1 MQEQFNKDWVSP
13 DRFAEYLVATGNDV
27 ANAKLLY
34 EWNAAVSAALFE
46 VIHHVE
52 VLLRNAIVNTLER
65 EHKNL
70 THLVPG
76 TPWIQNHAQVIEASD
91 RLKKNKKPVTSG
103 RVYSSLTF
111 GFWKIMF
118 GKGYDE
124 LWIAALQYVFKHSRA
139 DRSTIAGYLESI
151 GQLRNRIAHHG
162 SLLDFD
168 TEIELKKLIR
178 LASWIDPGASNWI
191 SGLERVTKLSGE
203 RPIVPERNVLLVP
216 ATDTWTLYEQMGA
229 HAYICPPE
237 RSFRNFEYIGF
248 YADQEI
254 KPKIALVIHQYDA
267 VDFNHKNAK
276 RLRRT
281 GDEFDAKLGSVI
293 GVSMS
298 KMNASGI
305 HRVFLLSGPT
315 DSATITLD
323 TPIAHGKRGK
333 GSAFAQRSRYFAK
346 SQLTSAKDTDDL

>member
-1 MQEQFNKDWVSP
+1 MKVLFDKDWVSP
-13 DRFAEYLVATGNDV
+13 DRFAEYLVAAGNDIER
-27 ANAKLLY
+27 AKLLY

-65 EHKNL
+65 EHKNI

-76 TPWIQNHAQVIEASD
+76 TPWIQNHTQVIEASD
-91 RLKKNKKPVTSG
+91 RLKKNKKPITSG

-111 GFWKIMF
+111 GFWKTMF
-118 GKGYDE
+118 GKGYEE

-178 LASWIDPGASNWI
+178 LASWIDPGAANWI
-191 SGLERVTKLSGE
+191 SGLERVTKLSSE
-203 RPIVPERNVLLVP
+203 RPIIPERNVLVVP
-216 ATDTWTLYEQMGA
+216 AADTWTLYEQKRA

-254 KPKIALVIHQYDA
+254 KPKIALVTHQFDA
-267 VDFNHKNAK
+267 VDFNQKNAK
-276 RLRRT
+276 RLKKT
-281 GDEFDAKLGSVI
+281 GSEVDHKLGSVI
-293 GVSMS
+293 GISMS
-298 KMNASGI
+298 QMSASGI
-305 HRVFLLSGPT
+305 YRVFLLTGPT
-315 DSATITLD
+315 DDETITLD
-323 TPIAHGKRGK
+323 SPITHGKRGK

-346 SQLTSAKDTDDL
+346 SQLTSARDTGDL